1 MTKIVILTIFGSYT
15 WSNTKIIYVISLK
28 YTKCYSSWVKI
39 FYCFLPF
46 HCSSWKN
53 KIYLIYCALSIN
65 KLKWI
70 ENKSRLKWIETNWYW
85 TSHRL
90 NNPSQLNH
98 STNSATKKACHL
110 MIHSH
115 FSSTLLTLA
124 TTATKKRAPTPK
136 PSSISESLSPVC
148 CKLHVKSSSSTLR
161 SKVGEQLTSLAVSL
175 NSRSFLSSILWNSG
189 QRLNAG

>member
-1 MTKIVILTIFGSYT
+1 MT
-15 WSNTKIIYVISLK
+15 
-28 YTKCYSSWVKI
+28 
-39 FYCFLPF
+39 
-46 HCSSWKN
+46 
-53 KIYLIYCALSIN
+53 
-65 KLKWI
+65 
-70 ENKSRLKWIETNWYW
+70 
-85 TSHRL
+85 
-90 NNPSQLNH
+90 
-98 STNSATKKACHL
+98 
-110 MIHSH
+110 HSH

-189 QRLNAG
+189 QRLNAGQYLSRISSKMRACSSSKSVSSSGSADSSRATARTNSGLQHCRLAMLAGGWSSSSLWSVALKLLAQSKQELIRPLAKSLMTCRRVVQFQIVIVIEKSNCNYKY